1 MSATTLVRPTSALL
15 GAALALLTACGGG
28 SDSGGVTNP
37 PGATTGSLTVT
48 VTAAAG
54 LAPSVQVTGPA
65 GFARTITA
73 TTTLSGL
80 ATGTYTVT
88 GADLA
93 DVSLRHVPAT
103 RSVTATVSAG
113 GSASATMTYALPVNA
128 RSTTDRP
135 DEASGSQVKMLYV
148 LPSDGV
154 DAGRDTSGL
163 IQRTTSSWQR
173 WLSTQTSGRHLRL
186 DTFNGGL
193 DVQFV
198 RLPRTDATYRSY
210 GGQILDS
217 IQKDLGALGIS
228 SSSTKLYLAYYEGGH
243 IDRCASAAWPPTF
256 PGRVGAIYLHGTIP
270 GGRNCDQ
277 NAFVTSPTAAP
288 GYLEFLA
295 PHELV
300 HLMGGVGSGAPEF
313 GLAGHTIVDPTDLMY
328 AGSLVWRPAGFD
340 VARRNYYNPAG
351 LPAGV
356 VNLSTSPYFTAAP

>member
-1 MSATTLVRPTSALL
+1 MSASRTRRIALSALV
-15 GAALALLTACGGG
+15 LLTACGG
-28 SDSGGVTNP
+28 SGDKGVTNP
-37 PGATTGSLTVT
+37 PAATTGSLTVT
-48 VTAAAG
+48 VNAAAG
-54 LAPSVQVTGPA
+54 LAPTVQVTGPG
-65 GFARTITA
+65 GFSRSITA
-73 TTTLSGL
+73 TTTLTGL
-80 ATGTYTVT
+80 TAGAYSVTGT
-88 GADLA
+88 DLA
-93 DVSLRHVPAT
+93 DIGLRHVPST
-103 RSVTATVSAG
+103 RTVTATVAAG
-113 GSASATMTYALPVNA
+113 GTASATMTYALPVNA

-135 DEASGSQVKMLYV
+135 DEAIGSQVKLLYA

-173 WLSTQTSGRHLRL
+173 WLSTQTSGRYFRL

-217 IQKDLGALGIS
+217 IQKDLGTMGVS
-228 SSSTKLYLAYYEGGH
+228 SSSTKVYLTYYEGGH
-243 IDRCASAAWPPTF
+243 IDRCASASWPPTF
-256 PGRVGAIYLHGTIP
+256 PGRVGAIYIHGSIP

-300 HLMGGVGSGAPEF
+300 HLMGGVGAGAPEF
-313 GLAGHTIVDPTDLMY
+313 GLAGHTITDPTDLMY
-328 AGSLVWRPAGFD
+328 AGSLAWRPAGFD
-340 VARRNYYNPAG
+340 AARRNYYNPAG
-351 LPAGV
+351 LPSGV
-356 VNLSTSPYFTAAP
+356 VNLATSPYFTTATP